1 MRSVRLEAG
10 EHVPDISKRAFRPER
25 FGRSTAPAVTPS
37 RAARVVRAMES
48 GHPAYDADIEA
59 ALDTSD
65 EMSVGDALRRRRGHK
80 DKRSIARR
88 LAKSVAAVRPPAR
101 RSSADDNDLGIAVGD
116 QRRREAA
123 SNGKPWKRR
132 QRRHSTPGFTLS
144 DDDTDGAK
152 LDRLNQRLDAM
163 RRLPRSSRYAQSQI
177 EIIQKAMDILNR
189 STSGVA
195 RSAPEN
201 DELSRLLAAVSL

>member
-1 MRSVRLEAG
+1 M
-10 EHVPDISKRAFRPER
+10 
-25 FGRSTAPAVTPS
+25 
-37 RAARVVRAMES
+37 
-48 GHPAYDADIEA
+48 
-59 ALDTSD
+59 
-65 EMSVGDALRRRRGHK
+65 
-80 DKRSIARR
+80 
-88 LAKSVAAVRPPAR
+88 RPPAR

>member
-1 MRSVRLEAG
+1 M
-10 EHVPDISKRAFRPER
+10 
-25 FGRSTAPAVTPS
+25 
-37 RAARVVRAMES
+37 
-48 GHPAYDADIEA
+48 
-59 ALDTSD
+59 
-65 EMSVGDALRRRRGHK
+65 
-80 DKRSIARR
+80 
-88 LAKSVAAVRPPAR
+88 
-101 RSSADDNDLGIAVGD
+101 
-116 QRRREAA
+116 
-123 SNGKPWKRR
+123 
-132 QRRHSTPGFTLS
+132 S

>member
-1 MRSVRLEAG
+1 
-10 EHVPDISKRAFRPER
+10 
-25 FGRSTAPAVTPS
+25 
-37 RAARVVRAMES
+37 MES
-48 GHPAYDADIEA
+48 VHPAYDADIEA
-59 ALDTSD
+59 ALDTRD

-88 LAKSVAAVRPPAR
+88 LSKAVAAVRPPAR
-101 RSSADDNDLGIAVGD
+101 RSRADDNDLGFAVGD
-116 QRRREAA
+116 QRMREVA

-163 RRLPRSSRYAQSQI
+163 RRLPLSSRYAQSQI
-177 EIIQKAMDILNR
+177 EIIRKAMDILSK
-189 STSGVA
+189 STSGIA

-201 DELSRLLAAVSL
+201 DELTRLLAAVSL

>member
-1 MRSVRLEAG
+1 MR
-10 EHVPDISKRAFRPER
+10 
-25 FGRSTAPAVTPS
+25 
-37 RAARVVRAMES
+37 ES

-88 LAKSVAAVRPPAR
+88 TAKAVAAMRPPAR
-101 RSSADDNDLGIAVGD
+101 RSSADDNVLGIAVGD
-116 QRRREAA
+116 QRKSVAA
-123 SNGKPWKRR
+123 SDGKPWKRR

-152 LDRLNQRLDAM
+152 LDRLHQRLDAM

-177 EIIQKAMDILNR
+177 EIIQKAMGILSK
-189 STSGVA
+189 STSGVV

>member
-1 MRSVRLEAG
+1 
-10 EHVPDISKRAFRPER
+10 
-25 FGRSTAPAVTPS
+25 
-37 RAARVVRAMES
+37 MES

-88 LAKSVAAVRPPAR
+88 TAKAVAAMRPPAR
-101 RSSADDNDLGIAVGD
+101 RSSADDNVLGIAVGD
-116 QRRREAA
+116 QRKSVAA
-123 SNGKPWKRR
+123 SDGKPWKRR

-152 LDRLNQRLDAM
+152 LDRLHQRLDAM

-177 EIIQKAMDILNR
+177 EIIQKAMNILRR
-189 STSGVA
+189 STSGIV
-195 RSAPEN
+195 RSTPEN
-201 DELSRLLAAVSL
+201 EELSRLLAAVSL